1 MKAVWALLKRDLV
14 LAWRQGG
21 GVGTAIGFFLTV
33 IVLLPLGIGP
43 DIAIL
48 QRIAPGGLWIA
59 LLLSVLLSADQIYQ
73 SDYDDGSLELMTFG
87 TVPLEVV
94 AATKSLAH
102 WLTSG
107 LPLAIAAPLL
117 GFLLNLDT
125 ALIVPLLGAMMLGSI
140 GLSFLAG
147 LGAAVTVGLRRG
159 GLLVSL
165 LVLPLYVPVL
175 IFGISAGGTGIAGP
189 DVASA
194 SFSILLGITL
204 VILVV
209 APVGSGAAL
218 RAYMR

>member
-1 MKAVWALLKRDLV
+1 MKPFWALLKRDLV
-14 LAWRQGG
+14 LSWRQGG
-21 GVGTAIGFFLTV
+21 GVGTAFGFFLTV

-43 DIAIL
+43 DAGVL

-59 LLLSVLLSADQIYQ
+59 LLLSVLLSADSVYQ
-73 SDYDDGSLELMTFG
+73 TDYEDGSLELMTFG
-87 TVPLEVV
+87 SMPLELVS
-94 AATKSLAH
+94 ATKSLAH

-107 LPLAIAAPLL
+107 LPLAIVAPLL
-117 GFLLNLDT
+117 GFLLNLDST
-125 ALIVPLLGAMMLGSI
+125 LIVPLIGAMVLGSI

-175 IFGISAGGTGIAGP
+175 IFGISAGGAGTAGP
-189 DVASA
+189 DVTSA
-194 SFSILLGITL
+194 SFAILSGIVL

-209 APVGSGAAL
+209 APFASGAAL
-218 RAYMR
+218 RSYMR

>member
-1 MKAVWALLKRDLV
+1 MKAVWAILKRDLV

-125 ALIVPLLGAMMLGSI
+125 ALIIPLLGAMMLGSL

-147 LGAAVTVGLRRG
+147 LGAAVTVGLDRK
-159 GLLVSL
+159 S
-165 LVLPLYVPVL
+165 
-175 IFGISAGGTGIAGP
+175 
-189 DVASA
+189 
-194 SFSILLGITL
+194 
-204 VILVV
+204 VV
-209 APVGSGAAL
+209 
-218 RAYMR
+218 

>member
-1 MKAVWALLKRDLV
+1 MKMLWALLKRDLV
-14 LAWRQGG
+14 LAFRQGG

-43 DIAIL
+43 DIAVL

-94 AATKSLAH
+94 AGTKSLAH

-125 ALIVPLLGAMMLGSI
+125 ALIVPMLAAMVLGSI

-175 IFGISAGGTGIAGP
+175 IFGISAGGAGTAGP
-189 DVASA
+189 DVSGA
-194 SFSILLGITL
+194 SFTILFAITL

-209 APVGSGAAL
+209 APFASGAAL
-218 RAYMR
+218 RAYLR